1 MRFGIGTSGAVD
13 ADVAGGGDVWA
24 AVRLGHDGD
33 YGDARGGAHR
43 LGAQGGQQRVAMLV
57 RDRADQLHQLRGGS
71 SGVGGGQGSGN
82 GVSMYR
88 VLLFGLVFE
97 VLGFGFLVEF

>member
-1 MRFGIGTSGAVD
+1 
-13 ADVAGGGDVWA
+13 
-24 AVRLGHDGD
+24 
-33 YGDARGGAHR
+33 
-43 LGAQGGQQRVAMLV
+43 MLV

-71 SGVGGGQGSGN
+71 SGVGGVQGSGN